1 VRLPDANVLLYAV
14 DRDSPHHLPARQW
27 LETNLSGTRTVGFAW
42 SVLLA
47 FLRLCTRAQ
56 VFSSPLTPEEAFDLV
71 DEWLSRPCATILHP
85 TERHAGV
92 LRQIIEPLGTAGNL
106 TSDAHLAALAI
117 EHGGEVCSADADF
130 GRFSGVRWS
139 NPITG

>member
-1 VRLPDANVLLYAV
+1 MRLPDANVLLYAV
-14 DRDSPHHLPARQW
+14 DRDSPHHAPARRW

-47 FLRLCTRAQ
+47 FLRLSTRAQ
-56 VFSSPLTPEEAFDLV
+56 VFSSPLTPQEAFDLV

-85 TERHAGV
+85 TDRHSIV
-92 LRQIIEPLGTAGNL
+92 LRQLIEPLGTAGNL
-106 TSDAHLAALAI
+106 MPDAHLAALAM

-130 GRFSGVRWS
+130 ARFSGVRWH
-139 NPITG
+139 NPLER